1 MYGQRKANKIIFDN
15 AYCNH
20 FSFGCWDSISIC
32 LYQENAKGDRFH
44 QKSCQLYSLSRKRPK
59 YFIIEIIKIY
69 FLVMLFGVKI
79 TITLTDILIFL

>member
-1 MYGQRKANKIIFDN
+1 MDREKRTKLFLTMLIAI
-15 AYCNH
+15 
-20 FSFGCWDSISIC
+20 IC

-44 QKSCQLYSLSRKRPK
+44 QKSCQLYSLSRKRHK

-79 TITLTDILIFL
+79 TITLTDILIF